1 MYSKVWANC
10 LENITLSQM
19 RVLGPTPVI
28 HPPRRVLVSLTET
41 IKEKLDEMVQREIIK
56 PVTEPTAWVSSM
68 LVVVK
73 TDKLRICIDPRDLN
87 KAVCREH
94 YQMPTIDEVVT
105 RLIKAKKFTV
115 MDAKDGFWQKRLDTE
130 SSYKTTFN
138 TPFERYRWH
147 RMQYGISSASEG
159 WQRTIHE
166 FVEDLNGVEVIA
178 DDFLIAGFGDTEDEV
193 IRSLETNE
201 RAFFEKCRRWNL
213 KLNRKKVKRCQSSAR
228 FMGHLLTSEGLKADP
243 EKIQAI
249 LEMPEPGDITAL
261 KNDSWG

>member
-1 MYSKVWANC
+1 MKEIVDLLTEFNYVF
-10 LENITLSQM
+10 EG
-19 RVLGPTPVI
+19 LGELPGEYHIVTYESVTPVI

-68 LVVVK
+68 LFVVK
-73 TDKLRICIDPRDLN
+73 PDKLRICIDPRDLN

-105 RLIKAKKFTV
+105 RLTKAKKFTV

-178 DDFLIAGFGDTEDEV
+178 DDFLIAGFGDTEDGSNPQPRDERESVLREV
-193 IRSLETNE
+193 S
-201 RAFFEKCRRWNL
+201 
-213 KLNRKKVKRCQSSAR
+213 
-228 FMGHLLTSEGLKADP
+228 
-243 EKIQAI
+243 
-249 LEMPEPGDITAL
+249 
-261 KNDSWG
+261 